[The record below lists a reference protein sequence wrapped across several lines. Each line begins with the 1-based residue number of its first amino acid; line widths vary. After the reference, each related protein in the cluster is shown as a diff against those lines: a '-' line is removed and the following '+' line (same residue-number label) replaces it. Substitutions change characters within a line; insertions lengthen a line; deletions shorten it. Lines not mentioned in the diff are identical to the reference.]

1 MDTFQKIN
9 NDIDDIFSPT
19 NYDTTYFINQYLNS
33 HNIKTIKWGPGH
45 SISNQVLYTFIKDV
59 VFRAYAAGKNEYN

>member
-19 NYDTTYFINQYLNS
+19 NYDITYFINQYLNS
-33 HNIKTIKWGPGH
+33 HNIETIK
-45 SISNQVLYTFIKDV
+45 
-59 VFRAYAAGKNEYN
+59 